1 MPMLAN
7 PSDKYEGYVPLSM
20 PDRQWPGRV
29 TKAAPIWLSTDLRDG
44 NQALVRPMTI
54 EQKSLLFK
62 SLIRCGFK
70 EIEVAFPSASETE
83 FAFTRK
89 LIEENEIPDGVWI
102 QVMAPARGE
111 YIKKTFEATRGTKH
125 VIIQLYTNTATLFR
139 EVILGYTKEE
149 ILRLTVEH
157 THVVWS
163 LAKEYSSIYGTSF
176 RLCYGAEGFSQSDL
190 DFLIKFCTQ
199 LKNTWEAD
207 GRSEYPVIF
216 NLPSTVECA
225 PANHFADQVEYFCRN
240 MPNREEI
247 TVCVHAHNDRGTA
260 VSATELALLA
270 GADRVD
276 GCLFGNGERTGN
288 VDIVTLALNSYS
300 QGIPGL
306 DFSDLKGLTDVA
318 RRCTDIP
325 IYPRQPHAGDSAH
338 QDGIRKGFR
347 AMAERHAKLAGT
359 GKPKMWAVPYLPVDR
374 SDFGLSYKAVRVNSQ
389 SGKSGIA
396 HLVEQALNLDLPR
409 PIQIAFYKT
418 VQDICDAEAREL
430 TVDEIALIFR
440 RTYHFCH
447 DGTDTDNS
455 DPVQLRAFNVTEGDL
470 FEGILSI
477 NDERCSVRVDAEDV
491 RSTIVSA
498 VNQTGGHSFRVE
510 RQELPAG
517 MTATYAW
524 PRDNTKEGESGWWGI
539 GTARDATGSMVRSVI
554 SALNCALDNYKRKDR
569 TLYILEFVVA
579 SMWLS
584 MQRILCPSL
593 QCAVPKSQ
601 VPVALM
607 LYTL

>member
-20 PDRQWPGRV
+20 PDRRWPGRV
-29 TKAAPIWLSTDLRDG
+29 TKAAPTWLSTDLRDG
-44 NQALVRPMTI
+44 NQALVKPMTI

-62 SLIRCGFK
+62 NLVRCGFK
-70 EIEVAFPSASETE
+70 EIEIAFPSASETE

-89 LIEENEIPDGVWI
+89 LIEENEIPDDVWI
-102 QVMAPARGE
+102 QVMTPARSE
-111 YIKKTFEATRGTKH
+111 YIKKTFDATRGAKH
-125 VIIQLYTNTATLFR
+125 VIIQLYTNTAALFR

-157 THVVWS
+157 THVVRS
-163 LAKEYSSIYGTSF
+163 LAKEYSSTYGTSF
-176 RLCYGAEGFSQSDL
+176 RLCYGVEGFSQSDL
-190 DFLIKFCTQ
+190 DFVIEVCTQ
-199 LKNTWEAD
+199 LKSAWEAD

-288 VDIVTLALNSYS
+288 VDIVTLALNLYS
-300 QGIPGL
+300 QGISPGL
-306 DFSDLKGLTDVA
+306 DFSDLKGLMDVA
-318 RRCTDIP
+318 RQCTDIP
-325 IYPRQPHAGDSAH
+325 IHPRQPYAGELVFTAFSGTH

-359 GKPKMWAVPYLPVDR
+359 GKPKIWAVPYLPVDPA
-374 SDFGLSYKAVRVNSQ
+374 DFGLSYKAVRVNSQ
-389 SGKSGIA
+389 SGKGGIA

-447 DGTDTDNS
+447 DGTDTDSS

-470 FEGILSI
+470 FEGTLSI
-477 NDERCSVRVDAEDV
+477 NDESRSVSVDVEDV
-491 RSTIVSA
+491 RSTIISA
-498 VNQTGGHSFRVE
+498 VNQAGVYSFRVE
-510 RQELPAG
+510 RQEFQVLPGG
-517 MTATYAW
+517 MIATYVW
-524 PRDNTKEGESGWWGI
+524 LRDDTKEGESGWWGI

-554 SALNCALDNYKRKDR
+554 SAFNCALDNYKRSN
-569 TLYILEFVVA
+569 E
-579 SMWLS
+579 
-584 MQRILCPSL
+584 PSKTNNHL
-593 QCAVPKSQ
+593 
-601 VPVALM
+601 
-607 LYTL
+607 